1 MNTPSAIAAVSFY
14 YKTRSVKHWCHCIV
28 TLDPDSHQAIESIM
42 QLLCFVLSITVLVH
56 LPVLTLFQLHSA
68 RSPGLMPTPR
78 IPTQPRLIYVLLFIL
93 TSCRQNIYSFSKK
106 KKHPPFINLKTAHP
120 KHPSPQARLASEDTR
135 FLLLYAH
142 AEQSCRGVPLVFAM
156 VRWNE
161 RQVQHIAQTGSSEQ
175 EGELF
180 KKGVHNTG
188 MRHRNLR
195 TSA

>member
-78 IPTQPRLIYVLLFIL
+78 IPTQPRLTYVLLFIL

-106 KKHPPFINLKTAHP
+106 KKTSSIHKFKNCTSKT
-120 KHPSPQARLASEDTR
+120 SISTGEI
-135 FLLLYAH
+135 
-142 AEQSCRGVPLVFAM
+142 SVRGHTFPA
-156 VRWNE
+156 
-161 RQVQHIAQTGSSEQ
+161 T
-175 EGELF
+175 
-180 KKGVHNTG
+180 
-188 MRHRNLR
+188 LR
-195 TSA
+195 PRRTIV